1 MRLLFV
7 LRTDSYE
14 QVFGEGLRPGAD
26 RTLRSG
32 SSGRVVLVPVPNQLP
47 VGSYIIDLLHIP
59 CMARADTERAIAVP
73 DRLKMVR
80 GVTIAYCRYS
90 LTKSAVLR
98 SRT

>member
-14 QVFGEGLRPGAD
+14 QVFGEGLDPVPTG
-26 RTLRSG
+26 RS
-32 SSGRVVLVPVPNQLP
+32 SQVPVAELCLFRSPNSCPQ
-47 VGSYIIDLLHIP
+47 VRTSSIVLHVP

-80 GVTIAYCRYS
+80 GVTIAYCRYAIDS
-90 LTKSAVLR
+90 NL
-98 SRT
+98 